1 MYTQFLKTLFIP
13 LLIGISTFTI
23 KVPINEQLEGS
34 NRDTICETATDDICQ
49 TSTIKASRSSIRA
62 DRELPIGI
70 PTPTF
75 GWNFDSNVSP
85 TIYVDNTN
93 PNCSN
98 SDGSAARPLCD
109 LFKGRR
115 TVTFNA
121 GDVVEISGGPYDI
134 PNNAVIKLEGTASNP
149 VIIKGLGQILF
160 DGRGNRRDI
169 TWEGQYAIVENL
181 KFFHKSRHS
190 ITANFFSF
198 RNVEV
203 SNPIN
208 AFIDFNPV
216 VSISGHDVLI
226 QDSKVYNN
234 IRNNDKDSHAFQA
247 SSGSHHVWI
256 LYNETYNNNGD
267 SFQACHKCNTNPPHH
282 VYIGGNKMHNDRE
295 NAVDLKSVR
304 DVVVSQ
310 NVFYG
315 YQSSATSNGD
325 ACVVGSTGFNDATN
339 EGPRNIY
346 FLYNEFR
353 DSTTGLRCEGTQ
365 DVWLIGN
372 IFKDL
377 DVGVQ
382 IDAKEHR
389 IISIISNTFTRI
401 NNVGIRAW
409 GCEPDNLSVINNLFK
424 DVGGRQVDLTGCGP
438 SVLTVNNNFVEG
450 SLSMRFDG
458 TRYDS
463 ANELNQDPFAKD
475 NLEGDAKLNVNLM
488 PLDGSPVIDAGALLT
503 SIYDKF
509 RADFGEDIAKDFIG
523 TSRPSGVAEDIGAF
537 EFNDGTPPN
546 SSPIARNDTTTVE
559 QDSND
564 NPINVLKND
573 NFGTDGPSSGA
584 ITLVSNPTNGTATV
598 NNNGTPDNPTDDT
611 INYTPKPGFSGSDTF
626 SYEIMDV
633 DGDKD
638 TAKVTI
644 TVNSTPVDDMPIA
657 RDDNFAVQKD
667 SNDNVLNVVS
677 NDSFGAN
684 GHNSKPIVIVSDPA
698 NGIATV
704 NTNGTNTPEDDT
716 IRYTPNPGYTGT
728 DGLTY
733 EITDKDG
740 DKDQATITIKVSID
754 PQPNI
759 KVSDI
764 QIQIQN
770 ATCPSVANGSFEM
783 TIDQNVSYNFNLT
796 VTGSSL
802 SIPIHT
808 TINKNTPF
816 SLEKL
821 VKNSYQAC
829 LTIDSYPD
837 YEQCYEITIAAYED
851 LVVKAQGI
859 KNETK
864 TVAYQVAGSK
874 SYEAIVNRK
883 SYFFLFET
891 TAPQN
896 IQIPLQTGINQ
907 IQIMGKSDCQG
918 IFKESI
924 VFAPIVAYPTLVTD
938 QMYVEGLLGTTPVT
952 VRILN
957 PAGLLVKKV
966 TLPIHNGKAEVSF
979 NNIPSGLYFVSIIA
993 PNNPITTFKTIKK

>member
-1 MYTQFLKTLFIP
+1 MNIQFLKTLFIP
-13 LLIGISTFTI
+13 LLIGMISVFA
-23 KVPINEQLEGS
+23 INDAVNKPLEAS
-34 NRDTICETATDDICQ
+34 NQDNICETITGD
-49 TSTIKASRSSIRA
+49 TYLKTVIKSSRSSVRA

-109 LFKGRR
+109 LFKGQR

-134 PNNAVIKLEGTASNP
+134 PNNAVINLNGTTNNP
-149 VIIKGLGQILF
+149 VIIKGIGQILY
-160 DGRGNRRDI
+160 DGRGNRREI
-169 TWEGQYAIVENL
+169 TWRGQYAIIENL
-181 KFFHKSRHS
+181 KFFHKSRHV
-190 ITANFFSF
+190 IQADYIAF
-198 RNVEV
+198 RNIEV
-203 SNPIN
+203 SNPVN

-216 VSISGHDVLI
+216 VSIFGHDVLI

-315 YQSSATSNGD
+315 YQSSTTSNGD

-389 IISIISNTFTRI
+389 IISITSNTFTRI

-409 GCEPDNLSVINNLFK
+409 GCEPDNLSVTNNLFK
-424 DVGGRQVDLTGCGP
+424 DVGGRQVDLTGCDP

-450 SLSMRFDG
+450 NFSMRFDG

-488 PLDGSPVIDAGALLT
+488 PLDGSPVIDAGALLAN
-503 SIYDKF
+503 IYNKF
-509 RADFGEDIAKDFIG
+509 RADFGEDIAKDFTG
-523 TSRPSGVAEDIGAF
+523 TPRPSGVAEDIGTF

-546 SSPIARNDTTTVE
+546 GSPIARNDTSTVD
-559 QDSND
+559 QDSRD
-564 NPINVLKND
+564 NIINVLRND
-573 NFGTDGPSSGA
+573 DFGSDGPSSGA
-584 ITLVSNPTNGTATV
+584 ITLISNPSNGIATVDTNGTS
-598 NNNGTPDNPTDDT
+598 GPTDDT
-611 INYTPKPGFSGSDTF
+611 IKYTPLIAYSGPDSF
-626 SYEIMDV
+626 SYEITDSN
-633 DGDKD
+633 GDKSSA
-638 TAKVTI
+638 TVTI
-644 TVNSTPVDDMPIA
+644 TIDATPVNDMPIA
-657 RDDNFAVQKD
+657 QDDNFTIQKD
-667 SNDNVLNVVS
+667 SNDNILNVVS
-677 NDSFGAN
+677 NDNFGDN
-684 GHNSKPIVIVSDPA
+684 GAKPGAIVIVNPPA
-698 NGIATV
+698 NGTATV
-704 NTNGTNTPEDDT
+704 NTNGTSNPEDDT
-716 IRYTPNPGYTGT
+716 IKYSPNTGYIGT
-728 DGLTY
+728 DNLTY

-740 DKDQATITIKVSID
+740 DKDQANVTIEVSVN

-759 KVSDI
+759 EVSDVKI
-764 QIQIQN
+764 KIQN
-770 ATCPSVANGSFEM
+770 ATCPNVANGSFEM
-783 TIDQNVSYNFNLT
+783 SIDQNVSYNFNLT

-802 SIPIHT
+802 STPIRT
-808 TINKNTPF
+808 TTDKNTPF

-821 VKNSYQAC
+821 AKNTYQVC
-829 LTIDSYPD
+829 LFIDSFPD
-837 YEQCYEITIAAYED
+837 YKQCYEIAIVAYED

-859 KNETK
+859 KNEDK
-864 TVAYQVAGSK
+864 TASYQVAGSTF
-874 SYEAIVNRK
+874 YEVKVNEGLY
-883 SYFFLFET
+883 SFEFET
-891 TAPQN
+891 TTPVS
-896 IQIPLQTGINQ
+896 IQIPLKSGPNK
-907 IQIMGKSDCQG
+907 IQIVGTSDCQG
-918 IFKESI
+918 VFKDTI
-924 VFAPIVAYPTLVTD
+924 VFNAIKAYPTLVTN
-938 QMYVEGLLGTTPVT
+938 QMYIEGLSSTE
-952 VRILN
+952 
-957 PAGLLVKKV
+957 PATIKVFNLSGVLAKEVNLLAD
-966 TLPIHNGKAEVSF
+966 NGKVKLNF
-979 NNIPSGLYFVSIIA
+979 NNLPNGLYFISLKT
-993 PNNPITTFKTIKK
+993 NHQTFNVKAIKK